1 MPFSFSFT
9 LTVPGLVNP
18 FSAPSQLSASAAPQ
32 PKQALLDARSDILT
46 HGDTAVSHR
55 RPPSPSLLPPLS
67 RKRGWVPSDSEP
79 SHAAAIPT
87 STNGYLDTPAKY
99 RDMMANTNEDDEI
112 EEMVADLPPAK
123 RRRTL
128 AGSIVSTALSAAL
141 IGTAVGLTVYRLWR
155 DRGKQPESSPPP
167 PYEQGEWVPPKVTP
181 PTPRSRKSRHVAGRR
196 TQPRHRKTHSRP
208 MHASNSSASI
218 GSSAA
223 SYMPIPPEFSFSAPT
238 ADPEPDADEDEDDQM
253 SWIGDKLTSLI
264 AEGQRALGK
273 EIVVMSEAPEDEEDN
288 GTDDWVEEDGG
299 RAQSSHGGLPP
310 YSSRHGSPLLSASP
324 RRDRFDLS
332 SSYATS
338 YARSIPGSPRRR
350 GREASVESDRF
361 ASTSFQEDESAWQT
375 PELREAME
383 RARQRYRRE
392 HA

>member
-1 MPFSFSFT
+1 
-9 LTVPGLVNP
+9 
-18 FSAPSQLSASAAPQ
+18 
-32 PKQALLDARSDILT
+32 
-46 HGDTAVSHR
+46 
-55 RPPSPSLLPPLS
+55 
-67 RKRGWVPSDSEP
+67 
-79 SHAAAIPT
+79 
-87 STNGYLDTPAKY
+87 
-99 RDMMANTNEDDEI
+99 
-112 EEMVADLPPAK
+112 
-123 RRRTL
+123 
-128 AGSIVSTALSAAL
+128 
-141 IGTAVGLTVYRLWR
+141 
-155 DRGKQPESSPPP
+155 
-167 PYEQGEWVPPKVTP
+167 
-181 PTPRSRKSRHVAGRR
+181 
-196 TQPRHRKTHSRP
+196 
-208 MHASNSSASI
+208 
-218 GSSAA
+218 
-223 SYMPIPPEFSFSAPT
+223 
-238 ADPEPDADEDEDDQM
+238 M

-288 GTDDWVEEDGG
+288 GTDDWVEEDVGH
-299 RAQSSHGGLPP
+299 AQSSHGGLPP

-332 SSYATS
+332 SSHPTS